1 MDQINKRRDYNEETL
16 SFSLSLYWWELD
28 NFDETVIQRKVDDS
42 IASLG
47 GKNNAKDGWIA
58 LFQTKNGGTGYR
70 AGEKIAIKANI
81 NGSAIMDDDT
91 SGETAMS
98 YTNPVQ
104 IDHVAADFPSARFI
118 ISHGGWPW
126 VQEVLHVAFRRPNI
140 YISPDMYLFNMPG
153 WQDYV
158 TACNFSEQPIP
169 SCRSRVVWNI
179 S

>member
-98 YTNPVQ
+98 YTNPVLLKALLTSLVEEAGVAPSGIAVYDVSRLFPDYDGLYPLQ
-104 IDHVAADFPSARFI
+104 AGLRREPQDIYPNQDPAGPDHPGGALPGRLCSLRVPAR
-118 ISHGGWPW
+118 
-126 VQEVLHVAFRRPNI
+126 
-140 YISPDMYLFNMPG
+140 
-153 WQDYV
+153 
-158 TACNFSEQPIP
+158 
-169 SCRSRVVWNI
+169 
-179 S
+179 